1 MPEKFKFALAQ
12 QVVITVSG
20 ETGKVQGRAEYTNSE
35 NTYYV
40 HYKSADGRAVTA
52 WWPETDLTT
61 VA

>member
-1 MPEKFKFALAQ
+1 MPEKFKFALDQ
-12 QVVITVSG
+12 QVAITVSG
-20 ETGKVQGRAEYTNSE
+20 ETGKVQGRAEYTYSE

-52 WWPETDLTT
+52 WWPESDIAA